1 MKKIILIILLIIFLG
16 LAANFSFGK
25 EKLAEI
31 NFFYSPF
38 CPHCL
43 KEKEF
48 LYKLKEKYPEIEIK
62 EYDLISFPE
71 NKEILIE
78 FYKIYQVP
86 KKDWG
91 LVPVTFT
98 PTEYFI
104 GFNQRIG
111 KEIESCIKEC
121 LIGEKR
127 PPPEI
132 KIPILGEIDL
142 SRLSLPALTIILA
155 ALDGFNPCAM
165 WILLFLIALLINAG
179 SRKRIWLVGG
189 TFILVS
195 GIVYFLLLAAWLNL
209 FLVISYVNFTRM
221 AIGILALGFGTW
233 QIKNFLKLKPGVCPV
248 GERGIGA
255 KIGNQLKDRAQ
266 KLVFSPLT
274 LGIVFSVMIL
284 AIGINLVEFFCSAG
298 LPATFTRILALN
310 PLSTLSYYF
319 YLFLYTFIF
328 MLDDLLVFS
337 LALITL
343 RKIGFT
349 DKYHRWSTL
358 IGGLLIFILGIL
370 LIFKPQ
376 FLMFG

>member
-1 MKKIILIILLIIFLG
+1 
-16 LAANFSFGK
+16 
-25 EKLAEI
+25 
-31 NFFYSPF
+31 
-38 CPHCL
+38 
-43 KEKEF
+43 
-48 LYKLKEKYPEIEIK
+48 
-62 EYDLISFPE
+62 
-71 NKEILIE
+71 
-78 FYKIYQVP
+78 
-86 KKDWG
+86 
-91 LVPVTFT
+91 
-98 PTEYFI
+98 
-104 GFNQRIG
+104 
-111 KEIESCIKEC
+111 
-121 LIGEKR
+121 
-127 PPPEI
+127 
-132 KIPILGEIDL
+132 
-142 SRLSLPALTIILA
+142 LA

-358 IGGLLIFILGIL
+358 IGGVLIFSLGIL